1 MRIQKEIIRLQG
13 IIDLPFG
20 ELHARVEGFYA
31 RHMQLLDS
39 GRAEE
44 WAAQFTEDAVFDVP
58 TLPEPVRGREG
69 LIASVREGRRRLA
82 ESGQRHRHWQG
93 VIDVQRQD
101 DGTLQVRAYT
111 QVLASTVGEGPE
123 GGRSWLHRVCVCED
137 VLVVEGEAFLV
148 RSRKVTR
155 DDLA

>member
-1 MRIQKEIIRLQG
+1 MRIQKEITRLQSL
-13 IIDLPFG
+13 IDLPFG

-58 TLPEPVRGREG
+58 TLPKPARGRED
-69 LIASVREGRRRLA
+69 LIASVREGRRKLA

-93 VIDVQRQD
+93 VIDVQPRND
-101 DGTLQVRAYT
+101 RTLWVRAYT

-123 GGRSWLHRVCVCED
+123 GGRTWIHRICVCED
-137 VLVVEGEAFLV
+137 VLVVEGETFLV